1 MLIKKYKKYLLYSL
15 FLFLFP
21 GSNVIADGDYILEIQ
36 KSNRILFVKKNGRV
50 HRTFR
55 VSLGKGGAGD
65 KSKSGDKITPVGTYK
80 ISYYN
85 DESRFHFFM
94 QINYPNAKDALHGLK
109 NKTIDRDTF
118 SQIVYAQQENRV
130 PDQKTDLGG
139 ALGIHGIGEETDEK
153 LDLHRDENWTN
164 GCIAM
169 KNEEIEELR
178 NFVHIGTTVVIFD

>member
-1 MLIKKYKKYLLYSL
+1 MDEFTDLLEFHLEKVPPVTNQKVVTKSHPWALIKSAISMMKV
-15 FLFLFP
+15 
-21 GSNVIADGDYILEIQ
+21 GS
-36 KSNRILFVKKNGRV
+36 
-50 HRTFR
+50 T
-55 VSLGKGGAGD
+55 
-65 KSKSGDKITPVGTYK
+65 
-80 ISYYN
+80 
-85 DESRFHFFM
+85 FFM

-118 SQIVYAQQENRV
+118 NQIIYAQQENRA

-178 NFVHIGTTVVIFD
+178 EFRSYWYHCGNL